1 MSEWRVQD
9 DHRANELSVMPGG
22 SDVKAFYVGG
32 KVLIYDKIKNVKKYC
47 SVLMARPEVI
57 EIWVDGKPYWK
68 R

>member
-1 MSEWRVQD
+1 MSELRVED
-9 DHRANELSVMPGG
+9 EHRANELSVIPGG
-22 SDVKAFYVGG
+22 SDVKAFYRDG

-47 SVLMARPEVI
+47 SVLITRPEVI